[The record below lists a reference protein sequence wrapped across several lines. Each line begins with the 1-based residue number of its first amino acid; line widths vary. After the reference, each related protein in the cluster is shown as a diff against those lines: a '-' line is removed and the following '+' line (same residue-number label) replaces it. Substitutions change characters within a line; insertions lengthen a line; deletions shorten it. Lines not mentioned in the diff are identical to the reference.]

1 MAKNVKA
8 RIKYVKQ
15 RFTMRQPRIEL
26 GAQRWQRW
34 ILPLNHWHLMSQ
46 SQLLPIYKH
55 YLLHAR
61 LQPTYTNT
69 IFVPQHTVRN
79 NTKHLVEYLDYYLL
93 NHLLLLPNSK
103 HASINN
109 QLIPYTCTFIFL
121 FYFPRP

>member
-1 MAKNVKA
+1 MLTTYIMPDASFHA
-8 RIKYVKQ
+8 C
-15 RFTMRQPRIEL
+15 MRQPRIEL

-79 NTKHLVEYLDYYLL
+79 NTKHLVEYLDYYLQCAGAQ
-93 NHLLLLPNSK
+93 K
-103 HASINN
+103 
-109 QLIPYTCTFIFL
+109 
-121 FYFPRP
+121 